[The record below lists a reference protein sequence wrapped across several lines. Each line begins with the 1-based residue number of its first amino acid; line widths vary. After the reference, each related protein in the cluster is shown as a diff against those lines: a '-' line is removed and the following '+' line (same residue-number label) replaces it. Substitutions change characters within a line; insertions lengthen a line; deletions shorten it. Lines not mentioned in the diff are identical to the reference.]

1 MKTLREREL
10 ATGDIVEFQVP
21 NSHRTTEQRFRIQHR
36 TGFIE
41 LTFDEVRQF
50 FIKKECSDIFC
61 CTIKVDYQIFQIF
74 KLTYE
79 QFTNLVAGKKFRIY
93 VDNEMYSFKD
103 ISETQPLD
111 RFKYKV
117 QDLSLI
123 GDVTESPEMV
133 KSTCYQF
140 EEATTLNL

>member
-10 ATGDIVEFQVP
+10 ATGDIVEFRVL
-21 NSHRTTEQRFRIQHR
+21 NSHHTTDQRFRIQHR

-50 FIKKECSDIFC
+50 FIKKESSDIFC

-74 KLTYE
+74 KLTFE
-79 QFTNLVAGKKFRIY
+79 QFTNLVTGKKFRIY

-103 ISETQPLD
+103 TSDTQSLEI
-111 RFKYKV
+111 FKYKV
-117 QDLSLI
+117 LDLSLL
-123 GDVTESPEMV
+123 GDVTVSPEMA

-140 EEATTLNL
+140 EETAILN